1 METNPEVALNGA
13 LFESLSRPNSQIKK
27 DRAISIVEDGQVVYQ
42 RTVQDLALKI
52 RKLDREVEA
61 TLDMSPANA
70 GSLTPAKDFDALAF
84 VSNDIEKGIERR
96 NLEIRLEIAKKRYE
110 YLFGGDTNKTIE
122 PTQPE

>member
-1 METNPEVALNGA
+1 
-13 LFESLSRPNSQIKK
+13 
-27 DRAISIVEDGQVVYQ
+27 
-42 RTVQDLALKI
+42 
-52 RKLDREVEA
+52 
-61 TLDMSPANA
+61 MSPANA